1 MKRIVFPIIFSSMLN
16 ELKNEWKGTLESLLK
31 KILNSDD
38 IAPLTMTEP
47 PKSEL
52 GDVAFPL
59 FQYAKI
65 AHKAPQ
71 VIATELKSAVEN
83 APHPAGEV
91 ILAGGYFNVKLS
103 VSDLFSSLY
112 ETVMNEGDAYGRNDS
127 LSGKKIM
134 LEFSCPNTNKPLHL
148 GHMRNDSIGE
158 SIAAILK
165 ANGAEVLKVNLI
177 NNRGV
182 HICKSMLAYKEFGHG
197 ETPESTGE
205 KGDHFVG
212 RYYVRFATWEKEWDA
227 QIEQARKDGDDE
239 KVKELE
245 STHPD
250 KRAQAM
256 LKDWED
262 GKEDVIELWNL
273 MNKWTLDGLYASY
286 KAMGISFDRFY
297 YESETYKY
305 GKSEVLKGLEDGVF
319 YREADG
325 SVQIDL
331 SEIGLDKKV
340 LLRKDGTTIY
350 ITQDIGTAIRR
361 HDDYPFTSLIYV
373 VGSEQAYHFKVLFY
387 ILKKLGYSWADELYH
402 LSYGMVNLPDGRMKS
417 REGTVVDADDLLSEL
432 EELAK
437 DEIIAKGREALVDD
451 VNKTAHSIALSAL
464 NYYLLEVT
472 PSRDMIFDSKKSI
485 SFNGNTGPYLE
496 YMGARISSILKKA
509 KEEGI
514 TIDDVDGS
522 VLKEED
528 ELTLIKLIS
537 DYPEAVRKAAEN
549 YDPSVIA
556 SYLYSV
562 AKTFSHYYHDNQ
574 IIKAESPELVKSRL
588 ALAEMVLTVLK
599 NGFALIGVQ
608 FLSSM

>member
-1 MKRIVFPIIFSSMLN
+1 MLN

-71 VIATELKSAVEN
+71 AIATELKSAVEN

-112 ETVMNEGDAYGRNDS
+112 ETVMKEGDAYGRNDS

-245 STHPD
+245 ATHPD

-514 TIDDVDGS
+514 TIDDVNGS

>member
-1 MKRIVFPIIFSSMLN
+1 MKRKVFPIIFSSMLN

-71 VIATELKSAVEN
+71 AIATELKSAVEN

-112 ETVMNEGDAYGRNDS
+112 ETVMKEGDAYGRNDS

>member
-1 MKRIVFPIIFSSMLN
+1 
-16 ELKNEWKGTLESLLK
+16 
-31 KILNSDD
+31 
-38 IAPLTMTEP
+38 MTEP

-112 ETVMNEGDAYGRNDS
+112 ETVMKEGDAYGRNDS

-245 STHPD
+245 ATHPD

-472 PSRDMIFDSKKSI
+472 PSRDMIFDSKK
-485 SFNGNTGPYLE
+485 
-496 YMGARISSILKKA
+496 R
-509 KEEGI
+509 
-514 TIDDVDGS
+514 
-522 VLKEED
+522 
-528 ELTLIKLIS
+528 
-537 DYPEAVRKAAEN
+537 RKRRVSQSMMSM
-549 YDPSVIA
+549 D
-556 SYLYSV
+556 
-562 AKTFSHYYHDNQ
+562 
-574 IIKAESPELVKSRL
+574 
-588 ALAEMVLTVLK
+588 
-599 NGFALIGVQ
+599 
-608 FLSSM
+608 LS